1 MNRLKINKIY
11 MVLILILTFFLFNIQ
26 LKAAQQVQTRAIY
39 PKIYGSSDIFNL
51 RLINKGS
58 TGPHTLNNGIY
69 LINGWQAYCLEP
81 GVTLN
86 GISGYISS
94 SGQSLSSYTNGYFT
108 KDKSSWQYVAN
119 DIGAKN
125 DRRKL
130 ISYILTFAQNEG
142 KITDQYNNKDWA
154 SVANSLAS
162 KYTGSKIS
170 NTYKIFAAQGMIWE
184 VVVGER
190 KSFDNAWPENGTAC
204 SFYNVINKK
213 NGCTSTS
220 LKGLT
225 EMKNE
230 YNRIVSAIQNSF
242 YKNPGE
248 TSGGKVFKPGAA
260 NANVVS
266 LSWDASTQ
274 KYSLKI
280 NDPNFKYW
288 IVDKTSTSSD
298 LEVSIGT
305 NSITISSKNPIN
317 KNSAKLVAIK
327 IYNKNEEF
335 DSFSNLNESSVY
347 YDKNHQDIVVL
358 GGATSW
364 SYIKVYTP
372 KYQIKVNKKSSL
384 NNLPLSGAKFNICTN
399 SSCTKVLGTI
409 TTQSNGTATYS
420 EIPSP
425 GTYYVKEIEA
435 PPGYEL
441 DPTPHAVTVTSSN
454 VAGSTSYGSIN
465 ISDKNKEFNLTKL
478 SVDEDGNS
486 VILDDGCGTD
496 NYTGPEFEI
505 KENGN
510 SLYFKELSPGVYDY
524 ASKETEG
531 AVTKLKTCKGK
542 LKVYTLPNCSYTITE
557 TKAPEGLT
565 LPSNPTKTIN
575 VCGSDKNVSFTNG
588 FAGLEFQKKDED
600 GNFISGGKFS
610 LQKKE
615 NNVYKDVLLK
625 EVGEGSYVYDAN
637 LKETDEGAT
646 YIITT
651 TDGEPEGEQKG
662 IARISKLPPGE
673 YRISEKEAPEGF
685 ELIEDKDSKALVTIK
700 DSDKGDYYLVEMI
713 DQKINKNG
721 SEASAEL
728 VVTITTGRNVPNY
741 VLIISVLSVLL
752 IIAIILRKRIKK

>member
-1 MNRLKINKIY
+1 MSNKVIKKLS
-11 MVLILILTFFLFNIQ
+11 LILVILITFFGFSNVLN
-26 LKAAQQVQTRAIY
+26 AASVRTRAIY
-39 PKIYGSSDIFNL
+39 PKPYNNVYFTL
-51 RLINKGS
+51 RLIDGGK
-58 TGPHTLNNGIY
+58 TGTHTLNTGIY
-69 LINGWQAYCLEP
+69 TINGKHAYCIEP
-81 GVTLN
+81 GVEIN
-86 GISGYISS
+86 GTSGYST
-94 SGQSLSSYTNGYFT
+94 GNGNSLSSYTDGYFT
-108 KDKSSWQYVAN
+108 TNSNSWQYVAN
-119 DIGAKN
+119 DKGITN

-142 KITDQYNNKDWA
+142 NIAEGTYNSSNWS
-154 SVANSLAS
+154 SVAKDIANRYQTS
-162 KYTGSKIS
+162 KLS
-170 NTYKIFAAQGMIWE
+170 NTYKIFAAQGMLWE

-190 KSFDNAWPENGTAC
+190 KSFNHEWPEYGPTC
-204 SFYNVINKK
+204 SFYNVINGK
-213 NGCTSTS
+213 NNCNKANTTDI
-220 LKGLT
+220 
-225 EMKNE
+225 KNE

-242 YKNPGE
+242 YKAPGE
-248 TSGGKVFKPGAA
+248 SSGGKTFKPGGSE
-260 NANVVS
+260 NVVP
-266 LSWDASTQ
+266 LSWDATKK
-274 KYSLKI
+274 KYTLTI
-280 NDPNFKYW
+280 YDTNFKYW
-288 IVDKTSTSSD
+288 EVIKSTNATSAG
-298 LEVSIGT
+298 LEVSIGS
-305 NSITISSKNPIN
+305 NYITISSSDPI
-317 KNSAKLVAIK
+317 SQDAAKRVGIK
-327 IYNKNEEF
+327 IYNKNNN
-335 DSFSNLNESSVY
+335 DSTVYIDSNL
-347 YDKNHQDIVVL
+347 QDVVVL
-358 GGATSW
+358 GGATREL
-364 SYIKVYTP
+364 YIKVYTP
-372 KYQIKVNKKSSL
+372 KYQIKINKKAEL
-384 NNLPLSGAKFNICTN
+384 DGKTLSGAKFNVCTN
-399 SSCTKVLGTI
+399 SSCTNVLGTI
-409 TTQSNGTATYS
+409 TTGSDGTAVYKN
-420 EIPSP
+420 IPSP

-435 PPGYEL
+435 PDGYEL
-441 DPTPHAVTVTSSN
+441 DPTPHAVTVTASN

-625 EVGEGSYVYDAN
+625 EVGEGSYVYDTN

-662 IARISKLPPGE
+662 IARITNLPPGE

>member
-1 MNRLKINKIY
+1 MSNK
-11 MVLILILTFFLFNIQ
+11 LIKNLSLIFVMLITFFGFTNNVLGAE
-26 LKAAQQVQTRAIY
+26 KVRTRAIY
-39 PKIYGSSDIFNL
+39 PKPYNEIYFTM
-51 RLINKGS
+51 NKIKNGS
-58 TGPHTLNNGIY
+58 TGTHTLNTGIY
-69 LINGWQAYCLEP
+69 TINGRHAYCIEP
-81 GVTLN
+81 GVEIKGT
-86 GISGYISS
+86 SGYISS
-94 SGQSLSSYTNGYFT
+94 NGKSLSSYTGGYFT
-108 KDKSSWQYVAN
+108 KDTGSWRFVAN
-119 DIGAKN
+119 DTGTDN

-142 KITDQYNNKDWA
+142 NIAEGTYNNPNWSNIAKDIA
-154 SVANSLAS
+154 KRYQTS
-162 KYTGSKIS
+162 KLS

-190 KSFDNAWPENGTAC
+190 KSFNHEWPEYGPTC
-204 SFYNVINKK
+204 SFYNVINGK
-213 NGCTSTS
+213 NNCNKANTTDI
-220 LKGLT
+220 
-225 EMKNE
+225 KNE

-242 YKNPGE
+242 YKAPGE
-248 TSGGKVFKPGAA
+248 SSGGKIFKPGGSE
-260 NANVVS
+260 NVVP
-266 LSWDASTQ
+266 LSWDATKK
-274 KYSLKI
+274 KYTLTI
-280 NDPNFKYW
+280 YDTNFKYW
-288 IVDKTSTSSD
+288 EVIKSTNATSAG
-298 LEVSIGT
+298 LEVSIGS
-305 NSITISSKNPIN
+305 NYITISSSDPI
-317 KNSAKLVAIK
+317 SQDAAKRVGIK
-327 IYNKNEEF
+327 IYNKNNN
-335 DSFSNLNESSVY
+335 DSTVYIDSNL
-347 YDKNHQDIVVL
+347 QDVVVL
-358 GGATSW
+358 GGATREL
-364 SYIKVYTP
+364 YIKVYTP
-372 KYQIKVNKKSSL
+372 KYQIKINKKAEL
-384 NNLPLSGAKFNICTN
+384 DGKTLSGAKFNVCTN
-399 SSCTKVLGTI
+399 SSCTNVLGTI
-409 TTQSNGTATYS
+409 TTGSDGTAVYKN
-420 EIPSP
+420 IPSP

-435 PPGYEL
+435 PDGYEL

-625 EVGEGSYVYDAN
+625 EVGEGSYVYDTN

-662 IARISKLPPGE
+662 IARITNLPPGE